1 MSVFN
6 ESVTLKEQNIDEDE
20 GFEDI
25 YDFGYENGS

>member
-6 ESVTLKEQNIDEDE
+6 ESVTLKEQNIDKDE

>member
-6 ESVTLKEQNIDEDE
+6 ESVTLKEQNIDKDE

-25 YDFGYENGS
+25 YDFGY